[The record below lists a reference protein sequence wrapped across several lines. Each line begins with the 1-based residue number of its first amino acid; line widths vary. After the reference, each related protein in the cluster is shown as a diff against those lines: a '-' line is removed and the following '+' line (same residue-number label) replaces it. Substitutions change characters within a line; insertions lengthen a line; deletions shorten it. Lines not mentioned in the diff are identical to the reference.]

1 MKKISTLFIAL
12 FVFAQAFSQSAEEV
26 IAGYVKA
33 IGGEEAIRKNT
44 TWKMTAKVDMGG
56 MELPVYFLKAP
67 NKMKV
72 FAMFQGMNFVQQAYD
87 GATAWKTNQMTMKAE
102 KSTTEESINLSQELL
117 EEPDVM
123 ITYKSLGYTVE
134 KVADETIDG
143 AACHA
148 IKMTKKQKIA
158 EGKPVD
164 NIVTYFIDKSSN
176 ALVMTRT
183 VSQEPAA
190 KGAVIETLFSDY
202 QEAGGI
208 FVPFSMTIRMAGGP
222 GQTIKFEKVEANV
235 TIDEKEFAYETK

>member
-1 MKKISTLFIAL
+1 MKKITLLAL
-12 FVFAQAFSQSAEEV
+12 ALITVIQGFSQTAEEI

-44 TWKMTAKVDMGG
+44 TWKMTAKVDVGG
-56 MELPVYFLKAP
+56 MELPVVFLKAP

-72 FAMFQGMNFVQQAYD
+72 YFTIQGMTFVQQAYD
-87 GATAWKTNQMTMKAE
+87 GTTAWKTNQMTMQAE
-102 KSTTEESINLSQELL
+102 KSTSDETANMALDLV

-123 ITYKSLGYTVE
+123 ITYKPLGYTVE
-134 KVADETIDG
+134 KVADETVDG
-143 AACHA
+143 TNCYA
-148 IKMTKKQKIA
+148 IKMTKKPKLS

-164 NIVTYFIDKSSN
+164 NIVTYFIDKSTN
-176 ALVMTRT
+176 ALVMART
-183 VSQEPAA
+183 VSQEAAA

-222 GQTIKFEKVEANV
+222 GQTIKFEKAEANV
-235 TIDEKEFAYETK
+235 PIDDKEFAYETK

>member
-1 MKKISTLFIAL
+1 MKKSKLILLSLLVTI
-12 FVFAQAFSQSAEEV
+12 QGFSQSAEEI

-56 MELPVYFLKAP
+56 MELPIFFLKAP

-72 FAMFQGMNFVQQAYD
+72 YASFQGMTFVQQAYD
-87 GATAWKTNQMTMKAE
+87 GTTAWKKNQMNMKAE
-102 KSTTEESINLSQELL
+102 KSTTEETLNLAQELL

-123 ITYKSLGYTVE
+123 ITYKSLGYSVE
-134 KVADETIDG
+134 KVADETADG
-143 AACHA
+143 ASCFA
-148 IKMTKKQKIA
+148 IKMTKKPKLS

-176 ALVMTRT
+176 GLVMTRS
-183 VSQEPAA
+183 VSQEASS

-202 QEAGGI
+202 QEVAGI
-208 FVPFSMTIRMAGGP
+208 FIPFSMTVRMAGGP
-222 GQTIKFEKVEANV
+222 GQTIKFEKAEANV
-235 TIDEKEFAYETK
+235 TISDNEFAYETN

>member
-1 MKKISTLFIAL
+1 MKKIATLLFAL
-12 FVFAQAFSQSAEEV
+12 TLVAQGFSQTAEEI

-56 MELPVYFLKAP
+56 MELPIYFLKAP

-72 FAMFQGMNFVQQAYD
+72 YATFQGMNFVQQAYD
-87 GATAWKTNQMTMKAE
+87 GKTAWKTNQMTMKAE
-102 KSTTEESINLSQELL
+102 KSTTEEAENLALDLL

-123 ITYKSLGYTVE
+123 ITYKALGYKAEKMADE
-134 KVADETIDG
+134 KVDG
-143 AACHA
+143 ADCYA
-148 IKMTKKQKIA
+148 IKITKKQKMS

-164 NIVTYFIDKSSN
+164 NITTYFIDKSTS

-183 VSQEPAA
+183 VSQEATM
-190 KGAVIETLFSDY
+190 KGVVVETLFSDY

-208 FVPFSMTIRMAGGP
+208 FVPFSMTVRMSGAP
-222 GQTIKFEKVEANV
+222 GQTIKFEKAEANV
-235 TIDEKEFAYETK
+235 SISDSEFSFEAN

>member
-1 MKKISTLFIAL
+1 MKKITTLLLAI
-12 FVFAQAFSQSAEEV
+12 VTVAQGFSQTAEEI

-72 FAMFQGMNFVQQAYD
+72 YATFQGMNFVQQAYD
-87 GATAWKTNQMTMKAE
+87 GKTAWKTNQMTMKAE
-102 KSTTEESINLSQELL
+102 KSTTEEAANMAMDLQ

-123 ITYKSLGYTVE
+123 ITYKSLGYSVE
-134 KVADETIDG
+134 KVADEKVDG
-143 AACHA
+143 ADCYA
-148 IKMTKKQKIA
+148 IKMTKKQKMS

-164 NIVTYFIDKSSN
+164 NIVTYFIDKSTS

-183 VSQEPAA
+183 VSQEATS
-190 KGAVIETLFSDY
+190 KGTVIETLFSDY

-208 FVPFSMTIRMAGGP
+208 FIPFSMTVRMAGGP
-222 GQTIKFEKVEANV
+222 GQTIKFEKAEANV
-235 TIDEKEFAYETK
+235 TISDNEFAYETN